1 MPRVFISFPSMAFD
15 PCVRSVR
22 LALACAARCVEAI
35 HTTIL
40 VELLCHLSLF
50 GGDYG
55 RLSFGV
61 IFFVSFSLRLSF
73 VGGSFLF
80 LVS

>member
-22 LALACAARCVEAI
+22 LPLACAARCVEAI
-35 HTTIL
+35 LPLL
-40 VELLCHLSLF
+40 VELLSHLSLF